1 MFGKSNTT
9 QGQVI
14 RMWAGHAARA
24 ARVAYVAQWAFV
36 GWALQGCVPTNTVRA
51 VQTQDTSVMT
61 ISRYQGDAEAAS
73 SLRFGPYQVREVRRN
88 ASPISSLDEESG
100 ESRDV
105 GHYQGYAFR
114 LEGREAPVVGA
125 CTAEFRQDQQK
136 QAFECEL
143 AGRTNKRWQMRLQ
156 GATPE
161 GLSGAVADERTTMQI
176 VKEHLA
182 QATVPQAIQK
192 ADYYILKQ
200 GRLVGA
206 LHRQQSIVWI
216 RPNLTPHE
224 RELVASATAALLLLQ
239 KAPSTR

>member
-14 RMWAGHAARA
+14 RMWVGRA
-24 ARVAYVAQWAFV
+24 ARVAQWAFV
-36 GWALQGCVPTNTVRA
+36 GWVLQGCIPTSA
-51 VQTQDTSVMT
+51 VQATPTQEDTSVMA
-61 ISRYQGDAEAAS
+61 ISRHQSDAEAVS
-73 SLRFGPYQVREVRRN
+73 SLRFGPYQVKEVRRN
-88 ASPISSLDEESG
+88 ASPISSLDEASG

-143 AGRTNKRWQMRLQ
+143 AGRTNKRWQVRLQ

-161 GLSGAVADERTTMQI
+161 ALSGAVADEGTTMQI
-176 VKEHLA
+176 VKEHFV
-182 QATVPQAIQK
+182 QAAVPQAIQK

-206 LHRQQSIVWI
+206 LHKQQSIVWI